1 MSDRAADAAYKVINN
16 LRLLPLRSDVIT
28 VTSVWD
34 ELRLDVEIEYSGP
47 TIELADSLPAIEEMS
62 TETGIAH
69 LAGYLVRR
77 YADCVRIREKNGIC
91 RVLLPSTTDLVPISM
106 SEAESHSLASDSQRG
121 IYAFPT
127 AAFVGREC
135 FLSPS
140 PPSTGYPPKRL
151 PIPSSRVCLQ
161 RFCQIGCQQRP

>member
-1 MSDRAADAAYKVINN
+1 MRKEVVSRAADAAYKVINN

-77 YADCVRIREKNGIC
+77 YADRVAHSREK
-91 RVLLPSTTDLVPISM
+91 RHLPRTTPFD
-106 SEAESHSLASDSQRG
+106 H
-121 IYAFPT
+121 
-127 AAFVGREC
+127 
-135 FLSPS
+135 
-140 PPSTGYPPKRL
+140 
-151 PIPSSRVCLQ
+151 
-161 RFCQIGCQQRP
+161 